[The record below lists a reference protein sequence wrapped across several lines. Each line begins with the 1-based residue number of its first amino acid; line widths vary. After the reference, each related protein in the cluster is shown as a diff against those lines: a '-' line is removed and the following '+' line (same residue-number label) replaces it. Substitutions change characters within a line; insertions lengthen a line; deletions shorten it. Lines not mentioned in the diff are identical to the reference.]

1 MEWNKWPLQLA
12 WAKVGRW
19 LALIFGFLAGPAGWA
34 QPGLVVSN
42 PAEAQLIGR
51 YCQVWEDSSAQASL
65 AQVLSPDGQ
74 ANFVASDKN
83 LLSGPVTTSAFWFKI
98 TLQNRTG
105 QDLYLQP
112 GGPSSCWL
120 LDFYRPDGAGGFA
133 PPVRTGALRPG
144 SREYP
149 VNFYWLRLATA
160 QDTAAQTYYLRLH
173 SRFPPNFLLQAG
185 TLAALHRE
193 KDKTDFFTAG
203 FVGLMLAMFCYN
215 LFLALVLRSQI
226 YFIYIG
232 YLFTVTLSL
241 TYNSDYPLLTES
253 PFWWEYFYVWHHTNY
268 LFQALFAIVY
278 LRLKDTTPRFYWWVL
293 GLTLLL
299 CGVVPVLNLLGQ
311 PWLLLS
317 NISQLAVLLFYLSL
331 LGVGI
336 FLWAKGKKEAFFYVL
351 GWSFVLISVF
361 VFIFTV
367 NGLLPFNLFT
377 RNSMYIG
384 VALEA
389 LMFSFALAAQIN
401 KLRRQR
407 EEAQAQIVAQVKKN
421 ADLIKGQN
429 LALERKVVER
439 TAELQG
445 QRDQMEVQAAQLAQA
460 NQTKDKLFAIIGHD
474 MRSPIGALGSLLD
487 LLSAGHISPE
497 DFVNLAPD
505 LRRNVRNVQYTLDNL
520 LQWSNSQLQGMSIS
534 PGPVD
539 LGSTIAEIGG
549 LMSETARAKL
559 LELVQ
564 ATPTGQLAWADANHV
579 RLILRNL
586 IGNAIKFTPQGGRI
600 TVSATDEGAWA
611 AFSVADT
618 GMGMSPEQMA
628 KLFRPDTHFSTYGTG
643 QEKGTG
649 LGLLLCKEM
658 AETNGG
664 SIAVQSQVGQG
675 STFTVR
681 LPKAPAAG

>member
-1 MEWNKWPLQLA
+1 MDWIKRPQRFC
-12 WAKVGRW
+12 WAKVGQW
-19 LALIFGFLAGPAGWA
+19 PALFFCLLAGPAGWA
-34 QPGLVVSN
+34 QPGLVVSD
-42 PAEAQLIGR
+42 PAEAKLIGQ
-51 YCQVWEDSSAQASL
+51 YCHIWEDSTAQAGL
-65 AQVLSPDGQ
+65 AEVLTPSGQ
-74 ANFVASDKN
+74 AKFIASSKD
-83 LLSGPVTTSAFWFKI
+83 LLSGPVTASAFWFKI
-98 TLQNRTG
+98 TVQNRTG

-120 LDFYRPDGAGGFA
+120 LDFYRPDGAGGYA
-133 PPVRTGALRPG
+133 SPVRTGALRPG
-144 SREYP
+144 TREYP

-160 QDTAAQTYYLRLH
+160 QDTTTQTYFLRLQ

-185 TLAALHRE
+185 TLAALHHE
-193 KDKTDFFTAG
+193 KDKTDYFTAG

-215 LFLALVLRSQI
+215 LFLALVLRSKI

-253 PFWWEYFYVWHHTNY
+253 TFWWEYFYVWHHTNY
-268 LFQALFAIVY
+268 LFQGLFAIVY
-278 LRLKDTTPRFYWWVL
+278 LRLKDSTPWFYWWVL

-299 CGVVPVLNLLGQ
+299 SAVAPVLNLLGQ
-311 PWLLLS
+311 DPLLLS

-336 FLWAKGKKEAFFYVL
+336 YLWAKGTKQAVFYVL
-351 GWSFVLISVF
+351 GWSCVLVGVF

-367 NGLLPFNLFT
+367 NGLLPFNLLT
-377 RNSMYIG
+377 RNSMYVGIG
-384 VALEA
+384 LEA
-389 LMFSFALAAQIN
+389 LMFSFALASQIN
-401 KLRRQR
+401 QLRRQR
-407 EEAQAQIVAQVKKN
+407 EEAQGQIVAQVKKT

-429 LALERKVVER
+429 LALEQKVAER

-497 DFVNLAPD
+497 DFVHLAPD
-505 LRRNVRNVQYTLDNL
+505 LRHNVRNVQYTLDNL

-539 LGSTIAEIGG
+539 LASTIAEIGG
-549 LMSETARAKL
+549 LMSETARAKHL
-559 LELVQ
+559 DLAQEAPPGL
-564 ATPTGQLAWADANHV
+564 LAWADANHV

-586 IGNAIKFTPQGGRI
+586 IGNAIKFTAPGGQITVTATDQGG
-600 TVSATDEGAWA
+600 WA
-611 AFSVADT
+611 ALSVADT
-618 GMGMSPEQMA
+618 GTGMSPEQLA
-628 KLFRPDTHFSTYGTG
+628 KLFRPGTHFSTYGTAL
-643 QEKGTG
+643 EKGTG

-664 SIAVQSQVGQG
+664 GITVQSAVGQG

-681 LPKAPAAG
+681 LPKSPQG